1 VNNEVR
7 NENLLSSSGSQR
19 PRTRGLRPAA
29 GGNYIVFKR
38 VVPEDCAGHCAPL
51 ESTDSVCDGRGASY
65 LSSVK
70 FPIKWRM
77 SLS

>member
-1 VNNEVR
+1 MKIYFHRLEA
-7 NENLLSSSGSQR
+7 SGQGR
-19 PRTRGLRPAA
+19 GGLRPAA

>member
-1 VNNEVR
+1 VNNGVR

-19 PRTRGLRPAA
+19 PGTRGASDGEQWQLHSL
-29 GGNYIVFKR
+29 NR